1 MKNKLYIINIFT
13 LSFLFILLTDTA
25 SSSTTTNNKLEVISS
40 SKQNKYLID
49 CNYLNISPNIE
60 MFTTTDY
67 YWDEKY
73 GSQNGLASTYGKELH
88 GNMTNS
94 GEIFD
99 MNAYTAAHKKL
110 PIGTIIKVTDMEERH
125 KNYGNVVYCR
135 INDRG
140 PFVRKRIIDLSTAS
154 AKKLGRFGV
163 FKIKLEILS
172 PNTLVLEKIL
182 KRVNEH

>member
-1 MKNKLYIINIFT
+1 MKNKLYLINI
-13 LSFLFILLTDTA
+13 LVVIFLFCILTDTV
-25 SSSTTTNNKLEVISS
+25 SSSTTTKNKTEVMAA
-40 SKQNKYLID
+40 SKQKKYLID
-49 CNYLNISPNIE
+49 YDFLNISPNIE
-60 MFTTTDY
+60 RFTTTDY

-99 MNAYTAAHKKL
+99 MNAFTAAHKKL
-110 PIGTIIKVTDMEERH
+110 PHGTIIKVTDMEEGH
-125 KNYGNVVYCR
+125 KNYGHVVYCR

-140 PFVRKRIIDLSTAS
+140 PFIRKRIVDLSTAT

-163 FKIKLEILS
+163 FKVKLEILS
-172 PNTLVLEKIL
+172 PNTHVLEKIL
-182 KRVNEH
+182 IDSHRE